1 MSFIIPKKPQIL
13 YAPMLGS
20 LGGGSARGFG
30 RGVGGGAGIG
40 PGYFGSQYSGFS
52 NVSPI
57 LALTSSTGTEATGVT
72 AANNRWDSLDTFFD
86 FSGNKIWGAYNTVSY
101 YSNFPYN
108 NNNGTWS
115 GSDTYYTIAANT
127 RGDISGQNASGIAAG
142 GRGLTIAY
150 LSDASRTPVVVVGGN
165 GDSHDSGHAAGGL
178 FFFNYSTGAFLGR
191 LIFEHSTGFSN
202 RNISDLS
209 GLAWD
214 GEKLLVVAR
223 GSVNTPTYGATGSML
238 YRFTLPASITNS
250 NASISI
256 DQEVPLPHPLNYGLS
271 WYGSG
276 VYMASD
282 LGGYSGVSQ
291 IELNFSDGTSTLIG
305 TAGKFNTTAVPPEQI
320 FSATVDYRN
329 RRLVLGGY
337 NLTEIRS
344 FGET

>member
-20 LGGGSARGFG
+20 LGGGSVRGFG
-30 RGVGGGAGIG
+30 RGVGGAGIG
-40 PGYFGSQYSGFS
+40 PGYFGSQYTGFS
-52 NVSPI
+52 NDSPI

-86 FSGNKIWGAYNTVSY
+86 FSGSKILGAYNTVSY

-108 NNNGTWS
+108 NNNGFWS

-127 RGDISGQNASGIAAG
+127 RGDISGYSASNIAAG
-142 GRGLTIAY
+142 GRGITIAY
-150 LSDASRTPVVVVGGN
+150 LSDASRTPVVVVGGSGN
-165 GDSHDSGHAAGGL
+165 SHDSGNSAGGL
-178 FFFNYSTGAFLGR
+178 FFFNYSTGSFLGR
-191 LIFEHSTGFSN
+191 LMFEHSTGFSN
-202 RNISDLS
+202 REISDLS

-214 GEKLLVVAR
+214 GEKLLVVGR
-223 GSVNTPTYGATGSML
+223 GAVNTPTYGAGGSML

-256 DQEVPLPHPLNYGLS
+256 DQEVPLPHQLNYGLS
-271 WYGSG
+271 WYGEG
-276 VYMASD
+276 IYMSAD
-282 LGGYSGVSQ
+282 TPYKGVSQ
-291 IELNFSDGTSTLIG
+291 IELNFSSSTSTLIG
-305 TAGKFNTTAVPPEQI
+305 TAGKFKTTAVPDEAT